1 MSRKALVLLVCC
13 CDFRDGAERLIPS
26 KSLRNAVIRAF
37 PGLFRILR
45 MCAPRRAAAVVR
57 PREREKSA
65 DRRRRILISRL
76 LIIRTSV
83 PRRKSL
89 FPAYFKGF
97 PAVSPLIP
105 PYPAFLKYPV
115 SPQETLVGGHLDD
128 TEKHLTQVEREEW
141 SRPSSELYFYDGNDA
156 SQRSFTLDFEPRFC
170 TVYALG
176 MPPSVNDMSTPSV
189 SLCYHAAAG
198 QNGKATVGIALSG
211 KTLTAYNDPDLSM
224 AQTRRKLNAQ
234 GISYVCQLFR

>member
-1 MSRKALVLLVCC
+1 MSREALVLLVCC

-57 PREREKSA
+57 PRGREKSA

-76 LIIRTSV
+76 LIIRASV
-83 PRRKSL
+83 PRRKSP

-105 PYPAFLKYPV
+105 PYPTFLKYPV
-115 SPQETLVGGHLDD
+115 SPQQHYSEDISIEDISSFCGLNRSYFSKVFRD
-128 TEKHLTQVEREEW
+128 TMGESPQGFLLHYRMARAAQLLTESRLPISTISTMVSYLNQLHFSRAFKNVYGISPRDYRAKHL
-141 SRPSSELYFYDGNDA
+141 
-156 SQRSFTLDFEPRFC
+156 
-170 TVYALG
+170 AL
-176 MPPSVNDMSTPSV
+176 
-189 SLCYHAAAG
+189 
-198 QNGKATVGIALSG
+198 
-211 KTLTAYNDPDLSM
+211 
-224 AQTRRKLNAQ
+224 
-234 GISYVCQLFR
+234 